1 MIKGSIKE
9 EDKTILIIYAANIGA
24 SQHMSQILTA
34 IKGVTDSN
42 TLTVGNFN
50 TPLSLLHR

>member
-9 EDKTILIIYAANIGA
+9 EDKTILIIYAPNIGA
-24 SQHMSQILTA
+24 SQHMTQILTA

-42 TLTVGNFN
+42 TLTVGDFN
-50 TPLSLLHR
+50 TPHSLLHR